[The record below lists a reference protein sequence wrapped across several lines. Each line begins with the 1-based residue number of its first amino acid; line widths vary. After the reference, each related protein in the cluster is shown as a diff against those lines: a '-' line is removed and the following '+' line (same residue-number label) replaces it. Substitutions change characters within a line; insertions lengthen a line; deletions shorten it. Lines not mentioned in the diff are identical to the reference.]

1 MPDANPADF
10 ELAREALLSI
20 TTADTIGEPAGSID
34 EVDGVTTVYFETTMR
49 SYRGWRWTVSI
60 AHVEG
65 LEPSVLETELTPG
78 DGALLS
84 PDWVPWA
91 DRMADYRA
99 AQAAIG
105 EVEADDELDDDDDV
119 DEDDDYGIDDL
130 DDLDDDDDVD
140 DEFRE
145 HDDVDGVDIDSVD
158 ADGDGVIDDDVV
170 IRAGTVIGPRSATPS
185 HVGVDEPDDSEGD
198 ADEAGPEPKVRA
210 RRASSGNRKKAGKGE

>member
-1 MPDANPADF
+1 MPEATPADF

-20 TTADTIGEPAGSID
+20 TTADTIGRPAGSIG
-34 EVDGVTTVYFETTMR
+34 EVDGVTTVYFETTVR

-60 AHVEG
+60 AHVDG

-105 EVEADDELDDDDDV
+105 EAESDDELDDDDD
-119 DEDDDYGIDDL
+119 DDDYGIDDL
-130 DDLDDDDDVD
+130 DEDDDVD

-170 IRAGTVIGPRSATPS
+170 IGAGMVIGPRSATTS
-185 HVGVDEPDDSEGD
+185 HVGVDESDNAEGD
-198 ADEAGPEPKVRA
+198 ADEARPEPKVRA
-210 RRASSGNRKKAGKGE
+210 RRANSGNRQKRDEGE

>member
-1 MPDANPADF
+1 MPEATPADF

-20 TTADTIGEPAGSID
+20 TTAEAIGEPAGSID
-34 EVDGVTTVYFETTMR
+34 EVDGVTTVYFETTVR

-105 EVEADDELDDDDDV
+105 ELESDDELDDD
-119 DEDDDYGIDDL
+119 DDDYGIDDL
-130 DDLDDDDDVD
+130 DEDD

-170 IRAGTVIGPRSATPS
+170 IGAGTVIGPRSATTS
-185 HVGVDEPDDSEGD
+185 HVSVDEPDDPEGD
-198 ADEAGPEPKVRA
+198 ADEAAPEPEVRTRRA
-210 RRASSGNRKKAGKGE
+210 RSGNRKKADEGE

>member
-1 MPDANPADF
+1 MPKTTGADF
-10 ELAREALLSI
+10 DLAREALLSI

-60 AHVEG
+60 AHVKG

-99 AQAAIG
+99 AQAALG
-105 EVEADDELDDDDDV
+105 EVESDDELADDDDD
-119 DEDDDYGIDDL
+119 DDDDYGIDDL
-130 DDLDDDDDVD
+130 DDEDDVD
-140 DEFRE
+140 EDFRE

-170 IRAGTVIGPRSATPS
+170 IGAGTVIGPLLATTS
-185 HVGVDEPDDSEGD
+185 DVGVDEPDDTKGD

-210 RRASSGNRKKAGKGE
+210 RRASSGNRQKRDKGE